1 MERECF
7 NREIVKPNVNKRSGK
22 IWTANY
28 PLDLIRRTSD
38 LRKNEESKSDCDG
51 LRSVR

>member
-1 MERECF
+1 MFQQR
-7 NREIVKPNVNKRSGK
+7 NSEIKCSGK

-28 PLDLIRRTSD
+28 PLDLIRTSD